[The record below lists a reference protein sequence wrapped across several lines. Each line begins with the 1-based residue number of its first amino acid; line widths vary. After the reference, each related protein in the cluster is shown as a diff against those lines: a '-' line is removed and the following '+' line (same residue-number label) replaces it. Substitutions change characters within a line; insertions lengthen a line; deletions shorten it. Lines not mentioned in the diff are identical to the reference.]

1 MSCTLPNSIRTALI
15 EKSEI
20 PHDTD
25 WWQRTLNEV
34 SRYSGSGKSDICD
47 KYTEYSAYARCQRC
61 LGYPSIRSP
70 AAILSWVSIDRYTVF
85 TQSVSPQSHESPPV
99 QLSLS
104 DARSHSVSVRVTGK
118 PGTLYCHRNDPHH
131 RNDPRHRNDP
141 QSPPKWSP
149 PPKWYRRSPPK
160 WSPEYQEWN

>member
-70 AAILSWVSIDRYTVF
+70 AAILSWVSIDRYTGLIGDRRY
-85 TQSVSPQSHESPPV
+85 SR
-99 QLSLS
+99 
-104 DARSHSVSVRVTGK
+104 DARADIA
-118 PGTLYCHRNDPHH
+118 LAYA
-131 RNDPRHRNDP
+131 
-141 QSPPKWSP
+141 
-149 PPKWYRRSPPK
+149 
-160 WSPEYQEWN
+160 